1 VSEPLPALASP
12 ADIARATLRH
22 MALHRMTPTPDNYAA
37 AWALVGGASDPKTL
51 PMLRAD
57 AEPDAAAAA
66 AAGAAP
72 ARDGTMT
79 ASPAASAAALPPAS
93 PAAADAAGRSALAAQ
108 AAEAIRNANRR
119 ARLMVS
125 MTELIETICQVVP
138 TLVEDEKWVKT
149 QFAAVRK
156 AVHPEHGMPDRGELT
171 QARQLLVATA
181 AEHQKLLALRR
192 ESLHGVK
199 ALLAQW
205 VANMGRL
212 SDYGRDYGTV
222 LGSFARRIEDVDSL
236 DELASTLASTIQE
249 TQALNAH
256 LDSARVELEASCNRA
271 HELEERVS
279 SLSEQLNVTS
289 AQLMTDHLT
298 ELLNRRGLEESF
310 TEMWQTCQSQGR
322 PLALVLLDIDDF
334 KKINDSLGHK
344 AGDDALRQFAAMLRS
359 GLRPDDKS
367 SRFGGEEFVLLLPGA
382 TVEGGVEMVRRLQ
395 RRVAE
400 QALVGGPNR
409 LQVTFS
415 GGVAQVRDGSLSQA
429 LDLADEALYEA
440 KRTGKNRVCFK

>member
-22 MALHRMTPTPDNYAA
+22 MALHRMTPTPENYAA
-37 AWALVGGASDPKTL
+37 AWALVGGTNDPKTL
-51 PMLRAD
+51 PMMRGGSEGGDGLATVVAVAD
-57 AEPDAAAAA
+57 G
-66 AAGAAP
+66 AGGA
-72 ARDGTMT
+72 T
-79 ASPAASAAALPPAS
+79 
-93 PAAADAAGRSALAAQ
+93 LAAQ
-108 AAEAIRNANRR
+108 ASEAIRNANRR
-119 ARLMVS
+119 ARLMTS
-125 MTELIETICQVVP
+125 MTDLIETICQVVP
-138 TLVEDEKWVKT
+138 ALVEDEQWVKT

-171 QARQLLVATA
+171 QARQLLLATA

-192 ESLHGVK
+192 ESLRGIK

-236 DELASTLASTIQE
+236 DQLASTLASTIEE
-249 TQALNAH
+249 TRALNEH
-256 LDSARVELEASCNRA
+256 LDTARADLEASCNRA
-271 HELEERVS
+271 HELEEQVS
-279 SLSEQLNVTS
+279 SLSERLNVTS

-298 ELLNRRGLEESF
+298 ELLNRRGLEASF
-310 TEMWQTCQSQGR
+310 SQLWQACQAQGR

-344 AGDDALRQFAAMLRS
+344 TGDEALRQFAAMLRS
-359 GLRPDDKS
+359 GLRPDDRS

-395 RRVAE
+395 RRLAE
-400 QALVGGPNR
+400 QALLGGPNR
-409 LQVTFS
+409 HQITFS
-415 GGVAQVRDGSLSQA
+415 GGVAQVRDGSLAQA
-429 LDLADEALYEA
+429 LDEADEALYEA
-440 KRTGKNRVCFK
+440 KRTGKNRVCFR

>member
-1 VSEPLPALASP
+1 MSEPLPALASP

-22 MALHRMTPTPDNYAA
+22 MALHRMTPTPENYAA
-37 AWALVGGASDPKTL
+37 AWALVGGTNDPKTL
-51 PMLRAD
+51 PMMRGGSEGGDGLATVVAVAD
-57 AEPDAAAAA
+57 G
-66 AAGAAP
+66 AGGA
-72 ARDGTMT
+72 T
-79 ASPAASAAALPPAS
+79 
-93 PAAADAAGRSALAAQ
+93 LAAQ
-108 AAEAIRNANRR
+108 ASEAIRNANRR
-119 ARLMVS
+119 ARLMTS
-125 MTELIETICQVVP
+125 MTDLIETICQVVP
-138 TLVEDEKWVKT
+138 ALVEDEQWVKT

-171 QARQLLVATA
+171 QARQLLLATA

-192 ESLHGVK
+192 ESLRGIK

-236 DELASTLASTIQE
+236 DQLASTLASTIEE
-249 TQALNAH
+249 TRALNEH
-256 LDSARVELEASCNRA
+256 LDTASADLEASCNRA
-271 HELEERVS
+271 QELEEQVS
-279 SLSEQLNVTS
+279 SLSERLNVTS

-298 ELLNRRGLEESF
+298 ELLNRRGLEASF
-310 TEMWQTCQSQGR
+310 GQMWQACQAQGR

-344 AGDDALRQFAAMLRS
+344 TGDEALRQFAAMLRS
-359 GLRPDDKS
+359 GLRPDDRS

-395 RRVAE
+395 RRLAE
-400 QALVGGPNR
+400 QALLGGPNR
-409 LQVTFS
+409 HQITFS
-415 GGVAQVRDGSLSQA
+415 GGVAQVRDGSLAQA
-429 LDLADEALYEA
+429 LDEADEALYEA
-440 KRTGKNRVCFK
+440 KRTGKNRVCFR

>member
-1 VSEPLPALASP
+1 
-12 ADIARATLRH
+12 
-22 MALHRMTPTPDNYAA
+22 
-37 AWALVGGASDPKTL
+37 
-51 PMLRAD
+51 
-57 AEPDAAAAA
+57 
-66 AAGAAP
+66 
-72 ARDGTMT
+72 MT
-79 ASPAASAAALPPAS
+79 AA

-171 QARQLLVATA
+171 QARQLLLATA
-181 AEHQKLLALRR
+181 AEHQKLLDLRR

-205 VANMGRL
+205 IANMGRL

-222 LGSFARRIEDVDSL
+222 LGSFARRIEQVSSI
-236 DELASTLASTIQE
+236 DELASTLASTIEE
-249 TQALNAH
+249 TRALNDH
-256 LDSARVELEASCNRA
+256 LDGARSELEASCDRA
-271 HELEERVS
+271 QALEQQVS
-279 SLSEQLNVTS
+279 SLSEQLNATS
-289 AQLMTDHLT
+289 LELMTDHLT
-298 ELLNRRGLEESF
+298 ALLNRRGLEESF
-310 TEMWQTCQSQGR
+310 TQMWQACQAQDR

-334 KKINDSLGHK
+334 KKINDSLGHH
-344 AGDDALRQFAAMLRS
+344 AGDEALKQLAALLRS

-367 SRFGGEEFVLLLPGA
+367 ARFGGEEFVLLLPGA

-400 QALVGGPNR
+400 QAVQGGPNR
-409 LQVTFS
+409 LQLTFS
-415 GGVAQVRDGSLSQA
+415 GGVAQVKDGNLAQA
-429 LDLADEALYEA
+429 LDQADEALYEA

>member
-1 VSEPLPALASP
+1 MSEPLPALASP

-22 MALHRMTPTPDNYAA
+22 MALHRMTPTPENYAA

-51 PMLRAD
+51 PMLRGD
-57 AEPDAAAAA
+57 TDGGGDAAPVAVASP
-66 AAGAAP
+66 G
-72 ARDGTMT
+72 DGTGGT
-79 ASPAASAAALPPAS
+79 
-93 PAAADAAGRSALAAQ
+93 GGTGGTNVAAQ

-119 ARLMVS
+119 ARLMTS
-125 MTELIETICQVVP
+125 MTDLIETICQVVP
-138 TLVEDEKWVKT
+138 TLVEDEQWVKT

-156 AVHPEHGMPDRGELT
+156 AVHPAHGMPDRGELT
-171 QARQLLVATA
+171 QARQLLLATA

-192 ESLHGVK
+192 ESLHGIK

-222 LGSFARRIEDVDSL
+222 LGSFARRIENVDSL
-236 DELASTLASTIQE
+236 DQLASTLASTIEE
-249 TQALNAH
+249 TRALNAH
-256 LDSARVELEASCNRA
+256 LDTARLELEASCNRA
-271 HELEERVS
+271 HELEEQVS

-310 TEMWQTCQSQGR
+310 TEMWQACQSQGR

-344 AGDDALRQFAAMLRS
+344 TGDEALRQFAAMLRT
-359 GLRPDDKS
+359 GLRPDDRS

-400 QALVGGPNR
+400 QALLGGPNR
-409 LQVTFS
+409 PQITFS
-415 GGVAQVRDGSLSQA
+415 GGVAQVRDGSLAQA
-429 LDLADEALYEA
+429 LDQADEALYEA
-440 KRTGKNRVCFK
+440 KRTGKNRVCFR